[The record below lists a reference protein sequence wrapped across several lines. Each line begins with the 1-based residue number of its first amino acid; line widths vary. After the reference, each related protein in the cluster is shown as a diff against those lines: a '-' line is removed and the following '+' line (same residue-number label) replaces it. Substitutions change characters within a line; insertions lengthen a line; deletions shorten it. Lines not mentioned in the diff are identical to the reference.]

1 MIFEKNILL
10 SKSSGNRLTVAKYG
24 IVVLAG
30 DGCIFVRVDYNLA
43 ELFWENIFF
52 V

>member
-1 MIFEKNILL
+1 M
-10 SKSSGNRLTVAKYG
+10 AKYG

-30 DGCIFVRVDYNLA
+30 DGCIFVRADYNLA

-52 V
+52 PEEWILSD

>member
-1 MIFEKNILL
+1 MQNKPQETD
-10 SKSSGNRLTVAKYG
+10 SVAKYG

-30 DGCIFVRVDYNLA
+30 DGCIFVRADYNLA